1 MHALLF
7 LQPPPSS
14 LAAPVR
20 SFVWVGD
27 AKLDTAPTLRI
38 LTREQ
43 FVLVQQAWAVQ
54 LPLFDRVLDAYRAAM
69 AKLTRRKR
77 VPLKHWKLPLSL
89 QRRWGAGDFEM
100 ASRMLKM
107 SRKCQV
113 YHEYIAV
120 LAI

>member
-1 MHALLF
+1 M
-7 LQPPPSS
+7 
-14 LAAPVR
+14 
-20 SFVWVGD
+20 
-27 AKLDTAPTLRI
+27 
-38 LTREQ
+38 
-43 FVLVQQAWAVQ
+43 Q
-54 LPLFDRVLDAYRAAM
+54 LPLFDRVLDAHKAAM

-77 VPLKHWKLPLSL
+77 VPLKHWKSL